1 MARALGKLCKDAAG
15 WRRKRNVVCADNLV
29 RKLEKRFLG
38 IQSVTCYKEELKGA
52 IEIGINLRP
61 LACNSHTM
69 LFTSLRVSSL
79 AFFPPF
85 ETHESMV
92 YGVFLG
98 GKWSKCQ
105 NSKVP
110 SVYQPRG
117 LTGPEITLE
126 ILKVKYLNL

>member
-15 WRRKRNVVCADNLV
+15 CRRKRNVVCADNLV

-38 IQSVTCYKEELKGA
+38 IQSLTCYKEELKGA

-61 LACNSHTM
+61 LACNSHTV

-79 AFFPPF
+79 AFSPPY

-92 YGVFLG
+92 VNNTPIDYNIIPILRNDRMV
-98 GKWSKCQ
+98 Q
-105 NSKVP
+105 NPQASD
-110 SVYQPRG
+110 
-117 LTGPEITLE
+117 
-126 ILKVKYLNL
+126 